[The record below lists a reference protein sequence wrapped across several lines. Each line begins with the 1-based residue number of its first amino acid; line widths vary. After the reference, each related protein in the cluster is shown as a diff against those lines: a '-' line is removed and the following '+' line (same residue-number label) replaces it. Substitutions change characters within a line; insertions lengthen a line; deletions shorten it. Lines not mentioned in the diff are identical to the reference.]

1 MQIKA
6 LRSTHGAY
14 GTVRRGQVVDVPD
27 RTAQQLV
34 KRGIFVPVQDSGE
47 AAGKAAAR
55 PPSRHGGRTGK
66 GKRSSSS
73 PEVQASETS
82 PSTAPK
88 GGQGS

>member
-6 LRSTHGAY
+6 LRGAHGAY

-47 AAGKAAAR
+47 AAGKATAR

-73 PEVQASETS
+73 PEAQASETS
-82 PSTAPK
+82 PSTTSGDAA
-88 GGQGS
+88 G